1 MTGHGMP
8 PPPPFG
14 GRRGGDAERKRPEGD
29 RACRERTFEE
39 MAVTVW
45 LTPENASFEKKNGL
59 LYLTL
64 DGKET
69 RVNLCREFPFE
80 LPWEYISALDPDGEE
95 RGIIRSTALFDGEAR
110 ALLEDE
116 LRLRYYAPQIT
127 SILRVRE
134 KYGFSYWTVMT
145 ADAGKV
151 TFTLQDPYR
160 AIFRIGE
167 KSVTFTDVDGN
178 RYEIPDPAAL
188 DRHSRKRLDL
198 YI

>member
-1 MTGHGMP
+1 MMGHGMP
-8 PPPPFG
+8 PPPPAG
-14 GRRGGDAERKRPEGD
+14 GRRDGGAGRERPEGGER
-29 RACRERTFEE
+29 RARTLEE

-45 LTPENASFEKKNGL
+45 LTPENAHFERKNGL
-59 LYLTL
+59 FYLTL

-80 LPWEYISALDPDGEE
+80 LSWEYISALDTDGNE
-95 RGIIRSTALFDGEAR
+95 RGIIRSTALFEGETR
-110 ALLEDE
+110 NLLEDE

-134 KYGFSYWTVMT
+134 KYGFSYWTVTT
-145 ADAGKV
+145 ADAGKL
-151 TFTLQDPYR
+151 TFTVQDPYR
-160 AIFRIGE
+160 TIFRVGE

-178 RYEIPDPAAL
+178 RYEIPALAAL
-188 DRHSRKRLDL
+188 DRRSRKRVDL